1 MKKILLSILITIA
14 TMGLLAACGQGE
26 ESEQSEQG
34 SEKKKLV
41 MGTSAEF
48 PPFETVDP
56 SNGEFIGFDI
66 DLAKAITSELGYE
79 LEIKDMKFDGLIGAL
94 QAGTIDFIA
103 SGMSATEDRKKN
115 VDFSTEY
122 HHANELFVTTKD
134 SAVKGMDDI
143 EGITVGT
150 QLGSIQEAGAKKLAE
165 TTGMK
170 VKTLDRVPDLMQE
183 LKAGRIDAVL
193 VDEAV
198 AEGFIK
204 EMDLVG
210 FKNEKTE
217 SPGMAIAF
225 PKDKNPELVEEFNK
239 VLKQLEENG
248 ELDKLEEKWGI
259 VQ

>member
-1 MKKILLSILITIA
+1 LKKIISVLLMSILL
-14 TMGLLAACGQGE
+14 MGVLAACGTTDKGTSDNKE
-26 ESEQSEQG
+26 A
-34 SEKKKLV
+34 KVLI

-56 SNGEFIGFDI
+56 NNGEFIGFDI

-122 HHANELFVTTKD
+122 LHANELFVTTKD

-165 TTGMK
+165 TTDMK
-170 VKTLDRVPDLMQE
+170 VKTLDRVPDLVQE

-193 VDEAV
+193 LDEAV
-198 AEGFIK
+198 ADGFIK
-204 EMDLVG
+204 DMDLAG
-210 FKNEKTE
+210 FKNENSA

-225 PKDKNPELVEEFNK
+225 PKGKDAALVEEFNK
-239 VLKQLEENG
+239 VLKQMEENG
-248 ELDKLEEKWGI
+248 EFKKLQEKWGI
-259 VQ
+259 SQ